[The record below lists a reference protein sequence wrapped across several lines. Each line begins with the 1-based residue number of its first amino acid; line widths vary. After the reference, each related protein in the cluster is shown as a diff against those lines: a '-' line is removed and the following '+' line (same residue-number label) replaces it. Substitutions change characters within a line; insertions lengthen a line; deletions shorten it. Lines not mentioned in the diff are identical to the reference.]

1 MHHLSLTHQCK
12 DTDNKIYN
20 PLRNLSECLSQVER
34 YLKALSGLNKLQSF
48 EISRLLVAILIKI
61 IFALVHSN
69 EGLLGM
75 FQVERYLEAL
85 IGLWKVLKYHVLAL
99 QYWLRSFFGFCNNIC
114 PIVVWWNWPDTDYRV
129 FLCYTVSL
137 N

>member
-1 MHHLSLTHQCK
+1 MQVGAPLLDSVRFPSTTSININKMHHLSLTHQCK
-12 DTDNKIYN
+12 DTDNKLYN

-61 IFALVHSN
+61 IFALVHCN

-85 IGLWKVLKYHVLAL
+85 SGL
-99 QYWLRSFFGFCNNIC
+99 
-114 PIVVWWNWPDTDYRV
+114 
-129 FLCYTVSL
+129 
-137 N
+137 